1 MSNTLTSP
9 PAGHWPARRSII
21 SAQLQTQ
28 FGMDQGLS
36 IEQCLAGSG
45 LTLSQLGDPAS
56 EIDASQE
63 LILIGNLVAA
73 LGHIPDLGLLAG
85 QRYHLSTYGIWGFA
99 LLSCPTLRSAA
110 NMGLR
115 YLDLT
120 YAFCRI
126 HLEEHGDDMHLRLDE
141 QDLPPALRD
150 FILQRDTAGTRGE
163 RMCATSE
170 MPVA

>member
-1 MSNTLTSP
+1 MSNTLTST

-56 EIDASQE
+56 EIAASQE

-73 LGHIPDLGLLAG
+73 LGHIPDLGLLGGPGGAG
-85 QRYHLSTYGIWGFA
+85 RGRPGAGGPAGPPPPRAPAIPNTTVSSRCSARRKIVSCWPSNSST
-99 LLSCPTLRSAA
+99 CP
-110 NMGLR
+110 
-115 YLDLT
+115 
-120 YAFCRI
+120 C
-126 HLEEHGDDMHLRLDE
+126 
-141 QDLPPALRD
+141 PAPTPRWRTTD
-150 FILQRDTAGTRGE
+150 RK
-163 RMCATSE
+163 
-170 MPVA
+170 

>member
-85 QRYHLSTYGIWGFA
+85 QRYHLSTYGIWA
-99 LLSCPTLRSAA
+99 LPCSVAQPCVAPPTWA
-110 NMGLR
+110 
-115 YLDLT
+115 
-120 YAFCRI
+120 
-126 HLEEHGDDMHLRLDE
+126 
-141 QDLPPALRD
+141 
-150 FILQRDTAGTRGE
+150 
-163 RMCATSE
+163 CATST
-170 MPVA
+170 